1 MNKKNELSTRSY
13 SPYSDKNESCYV
25 EGESGHLYP
34 GVRVENISYPLTIS
48 AIRSAI
54 CSCLANEDTPV
65 RVIQTDGISELSE
78 YWKTEF
84 DLEITDIPPSDLS
97 LYDPFIKL
105 ESDSAT
111 IIKHL
116 EKLCSKA
123 ITPHS
128 DFPVAALLKT
138 DMGWIMGVNVEVSA
152 WSLGLCAERV
162 AIARAISHGCT
173 QFQTMH
179 VYAPKSEFC
188 SPCGSCRQVL
198 NEFMADKE
206 IELHHKDRSH
216 SRHFIHHLLPYGI
229 STNFLKK

>member
-1 MNKKNELSTRSY
+1 MNKSRNISTRSY
-13 SPYSDKNESCYV
+13 APYSGQKEVCYV
-25 EGESGHLYP
+25 TGASGLYYP
-34 GVRVENISYPLTIS
+34 GVKIENISYPLTIS
-48 AIRSAI
+48 AVRNAI
-54 CSCLANEDTPV
+54 CSCLGNGDQPV
-65 RVIQTDGISELSE
+65 GVVWFDGFPELSDF
-78 YWKTEF
+78 WITEF
-84 DLEITDIPPSDLS
+84 DLNVTDQLPSEIKMFN
-97 LYDPFIKL
+97 PFISVED
-105 ESDSAT
+105 ESAEILNELDKMCGQAV
-111 IIKHL
+111 
-116 EKLCSKA
+116 
-123 ITPHS
+123 TPNS

-138 DMGWIMGVNVEVSA
+138 DKGWIGGVNIEVSA

-173 QFQTMH
+173 QFDLIH

-216 SRHFIHHLLPYGI
+216 SRHFINHLLPFGI

>member
-1 MNKKNELSTRSY
+1 MNKKNELPTLSY
-13 SPYSDKNESCYV
+13 TPYSGKNEACYV
-25 EGESGHLYP
+25 EGVTGLYYP
-34 GVRVENISYPLTIS
+34 GVRIENISYPLTIS
-48 AIRSAI
+48 AIRGAI
-54 CSCLANEDTPV
+54 CSCLGNGDKPIRIILV
-65 RVIQTDGISELSE
+65 DGLSELSD
-78 YWKTEF
+78 YWKTDF
-84 DLEITDIPPSDLS
+84 NIEITDQLPSDFKLFN
-97 LYDPFIKL
+97 PFMTVNNDSGEMIKEL
-105 ESDSAT
+105 DKMCAGAV
-111 IIKHL
+111 I
-116 EKLCSKA
+116 
-123 ITPHS
+123 PHS

-138 DMGWIMGVNVEVSA
+138 DKGWVGGVNVEVTA

-173 QFQTMH
+173 QFEMIH

-216 SRHFIHHLLPYGI
+216 SRHFINHLLPYGI